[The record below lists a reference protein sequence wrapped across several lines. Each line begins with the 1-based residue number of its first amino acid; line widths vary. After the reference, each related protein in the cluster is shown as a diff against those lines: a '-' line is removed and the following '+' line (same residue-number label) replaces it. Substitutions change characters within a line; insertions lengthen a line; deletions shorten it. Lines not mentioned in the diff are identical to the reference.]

1 MEYTFLLQETVKF
14 WWGVMFLFFD
24 CFQLQNVILFL
35 FFKKHFYLLKAKI
48 TTLFVLIFALSRKK
62 SICARKLVQNL
73 RWKRQCG
80 KFNTRENL
88 FFLVKNKGKFF
99 FSKSAIPMQIYTP
112 MYRRSHGFASSTT
125 KTQNKKNKK
134 TMLFSAFLI
143 LFSLK

>member
-24 CFQLQNVILFL
+24 CFQLQNGILFL

-88 FFLVKNKGKFF
+88 FFFVKNKGKFF
-99 FSKSAIPMQIYTP
+99 FQNQRFLCKFIHLCTVGRMVLPVQQQKRKT
-112 MYRRSHGFASSTT
+112 RRI
-125 KTQNKKNKK
+125 KKQCYSQ
-134 TMLFSAFLI
+134 LF
-143 LFSLK
+143 